1 MEHFSSAPCGAAV
14 QKDVSVCYIL
24 FTNSSITAGPV
35 LYRHPR
41 ALTANNYAHGFGEWG
56 YSTSDHYDNER
67 NGNGVL
73 YEMT

>member
-1 MEHFSSAPCGAAV
+1 MEYFFPTHCAAAV
-14 QKDVSVCYIL
+14 QKDINVSYIL

-35 LYRHPR
+35 LYKHLR
-41 ALTANNYAHGFGEWG
+41 ALTASNYAHSFWEWS
-56 YSTSDHYDNER
+56 YSTSDHHDNER